1 MAIVEVTK
9 DNFDE
14 VVNNNDVVILDFW
27 AEWCGPC
34 KTFAPVFEAT
44 SEKYPD
50 VVFGKGNTEDQG
62 ELAGSR
68 PGRFVDDQVDEP
80 REREHVGQVEE
91 QLDRVGCEVF
101 GAVRNDDALHGRDAR
116 SAGPRTAALS
126 ARLRA

>member
-14 VVNNNDVVILDFW
+14 VVDNNDVVILDFW

-50 VVFGKGNTEDQG
+50 VVFGKVNTEDQG
-62 ELAGSR
+62 ELAGHFDIRYPKLFTPFIDNLTTEGSNNGKR
-68 PGRFVDDQVDEP
+68 CCYIP
-80 REREHVGQVEE
+80 RSETPKFH
-91 QLDRVGCEVF
+91 
-101 GAVRNDDALHGRDAR
+101 NK
-116 SAGPRTAALS
+116 P
-126 ARLRA
+126 